1 MFDILVY
8 GLSVAF
14 VGMATVFLGLVIL
27 IGMVKGLEKCVSGEA
42 LAFFMEKV
50 GAKVK
55 ARFRSSEVS
64 ASAPA
69 AAAAAAGTTANN
81 DELVAVITAAVAAML
96 EAEAAANGTV
106 AAEEAPKGFV
116 VRSIRRISNA
126 PAWNRAGREEQVYSR
141 M

>member
-14 VGMATVFLGLVIL
+14 VGMATVFSGLVIL
-27 IGMVKGLEKCVSGEA
+27 IGMVKGLEKCVNGEA

-50 GAKVK
+50 GAKVT
-55 ARFRSSEVS
+55 ARFRSSEVNAPTAAPVVEV
-64 ASAPA
+64 AS
-69 AAAAAAGTTANN
+69 NN
-81 DELVAVITAAVAAML
+81 EELVAVITAAVAAML
-96 EAEAAANGTV
+96 EAEAAAAGTV
-106 AAEEAPKGFV
+106 VVEEAPKGFV

>member
-1 MFDILVY
+1 MFNILVY
-8 GLSVAF
+8 GFSVAIC
-14 VGMATVFLGLVIL
+14 GMLTVFAALVIL
-27 IGMVKGLEKCVSGEA
+27 IGLVKALEKCVSGEA

-55 ARFRSSEVS
+55 ARFRNDEVN
-64 ASAPA
+64 APA
-69 AAAAAAGTTANN
+69 AAPAAVEAANN

-96 EAEAAANGTV
+96 EAEAAAGGEA

>member
-14 VGMATVFLGLVIL
+14 VGMATVFSGLVIL
-27 IGMVKGLEKCVSGEA
+27 IGMVKGLEKCVNGEA

-50 GAKVK
+50 GAKVT
-55 ARFRSSEVS
+55 ARFRSSEVN
-64 ASAPA
+64 APA
-69 AAAAAAGTTANN
+69 AAPVVEVASNN
-81 DELVAVITAAVAAML
+81 EELVAVITAAVAAML
-96 EAEAAANGTV
+96 EAEAAAGTAV
-106 AAEEAPKGFV
+106 AEEAPKGFV

>member
-8 GLSVAF
+8 GLSVA
-14 VGMATVFLGLVIL
+14 VCGMLTVFAALVIL
-27 IGMVKGLEKCVSGEA
+27 IGLVKALEKCVSGEA
-42 LAFFMEKV
+42 LELFKEKV
-50 GAKVK
+50 GAKVA
-55 ARFRSSEVS
+55 ARFRGQVTE
-64 ASAPA
+64 AAPA
-69 AAAAAAGTTANN
+69 AVQSVAANN

-96 EAEAAANGTV
+96 EAETAAGD
-106 AAEEAPKGFV
+106 AAVEEVPKGFV